1 MILLDKRKNLLIATV
16 GVVVGEKQFRGALMS
31 LGFTAQQAAE
41 CPWMASADTGASLN
55 FLAMDADPDNWIGV
69 LAFRDW
75 DIDPLG
81 MLADVVRASV
91 DIWLRA
97 NARQYRGVEHQSR
110 DVARMVATIHRALA
124 EMYVAHAT
132 EYAAG
137 K

>member
-1 MILLDKRKNLLIATV
+1 M
-16 GVVVGEKQFRGALMS
+16 
-31 LGFTAQQAAE
+31 
-41 CPWMASADTGASLN
+41 GASLN

-97 NARQYRGVEHQSR
+97 NALQYRGFEHQSH

>member
-1 MILLDKRKNLLIATV
+1 MILLDKRKNLLVATV
-16 GVVVGEKQFRGALMS
+16 GVVVGEKRFRGALMS

-41 CPWMASADTGASLN
+41 CPWIASADTSLN

-75 DIDPLG
+75 DTDPLET
-81 MLADVVRASV
+81 MADVVRASV

-97 NARQYRGVEHQSR
+97 NALQYRGVEHQSR